1 MTKYDQIGL
10 SPGAFQGLFTLPAYS
25 AASPNLAPQ
34 FVTIL
39 CSHPTVIFSS
49 SSTMQT
55 AVQTLPAHLM
65 PSYQRPSI
73 SSVVNRNSTML
84 PTPPVATRKRKR
96 AHQYT
101 VSYSEVQEVDTDG
114 RLREIIVIEDTPP
127 PPTASPATSSRT
139 NGYSASY
146 QPPAYSAPIRT
157 RARAAMEAQV
167 DSSGPLSTALPIPVP
182 KKRKREL
189 DEAPSSTKKGFP
201 PSHASANHA
210 TWTNGSAATSATV
223 GQLYF
228 SDGHYS
234 KF

>member
-1 MTKYDQIGL
+1 
-10 SPGAFQGLFTLPAYS
+10 
-25 AASPNLAPQ
+25 
-34 FVTIL
+34 
-39 CSHPTVIFSS
+39 
-49 SSTMQT
+49 MQT

-73 SSVVNRNSTML
+73 SNVVNRNSTML

-146 QPPAYSAPIRT
+146 QPPTYSAPIRT
-157 RARAAMEAQV
+157 RARAAMESQAE
-167 DSSGPLSTALPIPVP
+167 SSGSSSVALPIPVP
-182 KKRKREL
+182 KKRKREP
-189 DEAPSSTKKGFP
+189 DGPPSSAKKGFP
-201 PSHASANHA
+201 PTQGSSTTANHA
-210 TWTNGSAATSATV
+210 TWTNGSGATTATV
-223 GQLYF
+223 SQF
-228 SDGHYS
+228 
-234 KF
+234 

>member
-1 MTKYDQIGL
+1 
-10 SPGAFQGLFTLPAYS
+10 
-25 AASPNLAPQ
+25 
-34 FVTIL
+34 
-39 CSHPTVIFSS
+39 
-49 SSTMQT
+49 MQT

-84 PTPPVATRKRKR
+84 PTPPVGTRKRKR

-146 QPPAYSAPIRT
+146 QPPTYSAPIRT
-157 RARAAMEAQV
+157 RARAAMEAQAE
-167 DSSGPLSTALPIPVP
+167 SSGSLSAAFPIPAP

-189 DEAPSSTKKGFP
+189 DEAPLSTKKGFLP
-201 PSHASANHA
+201 TQAASSTANHA
-210 TWTNGSAATSATV
+210 TWTNGGAATSVTV
-223 GQLYF
+223 GQFYIFDGRFLILWI
-228 SDGHYS
+228 SDRHQSS
-234 KF
+234 KSPAMIKRVTTSSPQMT

>member
-1 MTKYDQIGL
+1 
-10 SPGAFQGLFTLPAYS
+10 
-25 AASPNLAPQ
+25 
-34 FVTIL
+34 
-39 CSHPTVIFSS
+39 
-49 SSTMQT
+49 MQT

-73 SSVVNRNSTML
+73 ASVVNRNSTML

-157 RARAAMEAQV
+157 RARAAMEAQA
-167 DSSGPLSTALPIPVP
+167 DSSGSLSTALPIPVP
-182 KKRKREL
+182 KKRKREP
-189 DEAPSSTKKGFP
+189 DGVPSSAKKGFP
-201 PSHASANHA
+201 PAQVSSNTANHA
-210 TWTNGSAATSATV
+210 TWANGSAVTSATV
-223 GQLYF
+223 VQPYL
-228 SDGHYS
+228 
-234 KF
+234 

>member
-1 MTKYDQIGL
+1 
-10 SPGAFQGLFTLPAYS
+10 
-25 AASPNLAPQ
+25 
-34 FVTIL
+34 
-39 CSHPTVIFSS
+39 
-49 SSTMQT
+49 MQT
-55 AVQTLPAHLM
+55 AVQTLPAHLI

-157 RARAAMEAQV
+157 RARAAMEAQA
-167 DSSGPLSTALPIPVP
+167 DSSGSLSTALPIPVP
-182 KKRKREL
+182 KKRKREP
-189 DEAPSSTKKGFP
+189 DGMPSSTKKGFP
-201 PSHASANHA
+201 PAQVSSSTANHV
-210 TWTNGSAATSATV
+210 TWTNGNAATSATV
-223 GQLYF
+223 GQFYLSGGRN
-228 SDGHYS
+228 SDLVNFEQTPKQQVSCDDKEGHYIVTPDDIIY
-234 KF
+234 KRCRFLPHFYPLPTN

>member
-1 MTKYDQIGL
+1 MTKYDQIGPSGLARCFPRAFHIARQFHRIAQSRPPTCRCSL
-10 SPGAFQGLFTLPAYS
+10 SR
-25 AASPNLAPQ
+25 
-34 FVTIL
+34 
-39 CSHPTVIFSS
+39 PTAIFSS
-49 SSTMQT
+49 YSTMQT

-73 SSVVNRNSTML
+73 SNVVNRNSTML

-157 RARAAMEAQV
+157 RARAAMESQAE
-167 DSSGPLSTALPIPVP
+167 SSGSSSVALPIPIP
-182 KKRKREL
+182 KKRKREP
-189 DEAPSSTKKGFP
+189 DGPPSSAKKGFQP
-201 PSHASANHA
+201 AQVSLGTANHA
-210 TWTNGSAATSATV
+210 TWTNGSGATTATV
-223 GQLYF
+223 GQF
-228 SDGHYS
+228 
-234 KF
+234 